1 MVSKDLSDQVLIQ
14 ECRQG
19 KETSFTILFERYF
32 NRLYKYSLHYVKD
45 NDTAK
50 ELVMDVMFRLWEK
63 RQTITFETDLAPY
76 LYRSIKNAIYNHWR
90 KKALETTSIDL
101 AQHDHILLSRS
112 ADYELRTK
120 ETGKAYQ
127 DSLMKLS
134 PQSRLV
140 YQMSREEDLSHAQI
154 ADSLNLS
161 VNTVKNH
168 MKTALNFFRKNLKQY
183 SELTTLLV
191 IFSRFF

>member
-1 MVSKDLSDQVLIQ
+1 MVFKDLSDQVLIQ

-50 ELVMDVMFRLWEK
+50 ELVMDVMLRLWEK
-63 RQTITFETDLAPY
+63 RQTITFEIDLAPY
-76 LYRSIKNAIYNHWR
+76 LYQSIKNAIYNHWR
-90 KKALETTSIDL
+90 KKALETTSLDL
-101 AQHDHILLSRS
+101 AKHDHILLSRP
-112 ADYELRTK
+112 ADYELQIK
-120 ETGKAYQ
+120 ETDKAYQ
-127 DSLMKLS
+127 DSLIQLS
-134 PQSRLV
+134 PQSKLV
-140 YQMSREEDLSHAQI
+140 YQMSREDNLSHAQI

-168 MKTALNFFRKNLKQY
+168 MKNALNFFRKNLKQY
-183 SELTTLLV
+183 SEFTTILV
-191 IFSRFF
+191 VISLIF